1 MQQHLHYSNFKATQ
15 VEKVNAEAVVGQM
28 LFLNQT
34 LEPLLS
40 YLKVQD
46 IFKRLETTSL
56 WKLKDQTIFSEHP
69 VASDI
74 AKENQVNSS

>member
-1 MQQHLHYSNFKATQ
+1 MQ

-40 YLKVQD
+40 YLKDQD
-46 IFKRLETTSL
+46 IIKRKKIVIAHLERILNLFLTFPYTGPL
-56 WKLKDQTIFSEHP
+56 
-69 VASDI
+69 
-74 AKENQVNSS
+74 

>member
-40 YLKVQD
+40 YLKDQD
-46 IFKRLETTSL
+46 IIKRLYLKLQKNLCKPMLIRRL
-56 WKLKDQTIFSEHP
+56 WAIFSAHP
-69 VASDI
+69 A
-74 AKENQVNSS
+74 